1 MSELFMPSE
10 EVKTMVMRRSS
21 LIASI
26 HNAECVKVLRQATGN
41 SNSLEEDSNGG

>member
-1 MSELFMPSE
+1 MRSEGA
-10 EVKTMVMRRSS
+10 KTIAPRRSS